1 MKNSWRYIYTKVK
14 VHLVSRVLQYN
25 PYYGFSFFANDL
37 LGSEQYNKWGF
48 YGKNYYEFGTGEGIS
63 LFNYLKGLKSYCS
76 SHKVDISKYNI
87 FLFDSFEG
95 LPEYKGQMNENPAW
109 SKGMFS
115 GSTNHIK
122 KMIRRV
128 CGKNQPTVTFVKGY
142 YEITLTSEL
151 IEQLRNSPPS
161 IINIDVDYYESTRIV
176 LNWIYPILQN
186 GTIFHFDD
194 LYEYLGSPYKGEFLA
209 ISEFNELHKVEK
221 SLLFPFNS
229 FGISKL
235 NNTIYSFTKNNK

>member
-1 MKNSWRYIYTKVK
+1 MKYFGRNIYIKGKVN
-14 VHLVSRVLQYN
+14 LISRVFQYN

-37 LGSEQYNKWGF
+37 LGSEHYCKWGF
-48 YGKNYYEFGTGEGIS
+48 HPQNYYEFGTGGGTS

-76 SHKVDISKYNI
+76 SYNIEISKYNI

-95 LPEYKGQMNENPAW
+95 LPEYNDRKNKNPAW
-109 SKGMFS
+109 NKGQFS
-115 GSTNHIK
+115 GSTDYLKEIIYK
-122 KMIRRV
+122 A
-128 CGKNQPTVTFVKGY
+128 CKNKQPKVTFIKGY
-142 YEITLTSEL
+142 YENSLTSEL
-151 IEQLRNSPPS
+151 REQLANSPPS
-161 IINIDVDYYESTRIV
+161 IVNIDVDYYESAQAI

-194 LYEYLGSPYKGEFLA
+194 LYEYLGSPFKGEFLA

-235 NNTIYSFTKNNK
+235 NNTIYSFTRSE